1 MHHSGGGGGRR
12 RGREV
17 VQVSGG
23 VHDESVQVRVPLRRA
38 SSIGSSGDSGSPS
51 AAMAVSVPLFVD
63 VPAIATPPPKG
74 GWRHGRLCL
83 LDPGAGTRRHSQA
96 DSSEGSPAWLP
107 LGVTRPGQGPTPRGR
122 WTKVAMNGGEAA
134 TALAM
139 VVKICGG
146 PSCRSIQ
153 RTRRLC
159 GWQGGLGPARGPHY
173 VTGIFVCL
181 ATAAWTPQARARVAR
196 R

>member
-1 MHHSGGGGGRR
+1 M
-12 RGREV
+12 
-17 VQVSGG
+17 
-23 VHDESVQVRVPLRRA
+23 
-38 SSIGSSGDSGSPS
+38 
-51 AAMAVSVPLFVD
+51 
-63 VPAIATPPPKG
+63 
-74 GWRHGRLCL
+74 
-83 LDPGAGTRRHSQA
+83 
-96 DSSEGSPAWLP
+96 
-107 LGVTRPGQGPTPRGR
+107 
-122 WTKVAMNGGEAA
+122 AMNGGEAA